1 LINKDK
7 YTKIDVNKLEL
18 VQPAFLIVILYAA
31 IYIVKNIIN
40 TKAVEAL
47 AFVLLKKY
55 FSQHMNQE
63 KHFTH
68 FETNVKCLVRN
79 V

>member
-47 AFVLLKKY
+47 AFVLLKST
-55 FSQHMNQE
+55 FHNI
-63 KHFTH
+63 
-68 FETNVKCLVRN
+68 
-79 V
+79 